1 MLIIEESTGSGNL
14 EHVSKPLARIWKQ
27 VRRDYHIYR
36 FGSTNLIPAST
47 AEAA

>member
-1 MLIIEESTGSGNL
+1 MLNLEGSTGSGNL
-14 EHVSKPLARIWKQ
+14 EHVSKPLARVWKQ
-27 VRRDYHIYR
+27 VRRDFYLYR